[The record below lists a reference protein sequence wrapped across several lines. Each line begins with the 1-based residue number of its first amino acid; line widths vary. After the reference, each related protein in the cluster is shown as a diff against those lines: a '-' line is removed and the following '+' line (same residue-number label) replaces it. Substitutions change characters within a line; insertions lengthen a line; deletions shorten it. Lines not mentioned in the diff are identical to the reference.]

1 MESKEALEQYVQT
14 EKGSK
19 DQNAWYKLGNIYR
32 KEENWGEALNA
43 YAKCME
49 LGAYNAA
56 REAAESIKRIL
67 NFKDTTWMP

>member
-32 KEENWGEALNA
+32 KEENWEKHSMPMPNAWNWVHTMQPERLLN
-43 YAKCME
+43 
-49 LGAYNAA
+49 LSNA
-56 REAAESIKRIL
+56 S
-67 NFKDTTWMP
+67 